1 MHDSVVEVQA
11 KVYPIVYPIVT
22 ESPASLPPTPTLDE
36 RRWCI
41 VLHISALAG
50 MFIPLGNVIGP
61 LVVWLIKKPE
71 SALVDRHGKAALNF
85 QISSTIYY
93 IAMGF
98 LVIVFI
104 GLPLLVVYTLFWFVM
119 VILATVRA
127 ADDKDPGYMLSIQFF
142 K

>member
-1 MHDSVVEVQA
+1 M
-11 KVYPIVYPIVT
+11 T
-22 ESPASLPPTPTLDE
+22 ESPAPPPASTLDD
-36 RRWCI
+36 RKWSI

-50 MFIPLGNVIGP
+50 MIIPFGNVIGP

-85 QISSTIYY
+85 HISSTIYF

-104 GLPLLVVYTLFWFVM
+104 GLPLLVVYTIFWFVM
-119 VILATVRA
+119 VILATIRA
-127 ADDKDPGYMLSIQFF
+127 ADDEDPGYLLSIAFV